1 MTTST
6 LMLYKCNLIT
16 ENQSDKFMY
25 FKSIKNIVLYYM
37 KPILTETP
45 LYKASQQLQNY
56 LKQNA

>member
-6 LMLYKCNLIT
+6 LMLYKCILIT

-37 KPILTETP
+37 KPILTKTP
-45 LYKASQQLQNY
+45 LYKTSQQLQNY